1 MSTTAESE
9 ITGSGKT
16 GSRSLRVLAV
26 TNLWPVGDSFRGI
39 FVKEQVEAL
48 RKVGVAVDVEV
59 VAQDRGKADYL
70 FAAARIRRRAR
81 SGGYDLVHVHYG
93 MAAWAARFV
102 GRVPR
107 VLSVYGSDVN
117 VPWQRAV
124 TRLGSGGTA
133 ARIYVSPNLAA
144 NSGDPDGHIIADG
157 VDFGLF
163 CPRDRAAARASLDV
177 APDEF
182 VVLFGGHPAN
192 HVKGYDVFTD
202 ALAELR
208 RRGLAIRELVLPAH
222 DQPRAA
228 VPAKFAAADALLF
241 TSRKGS
247 EGSPSVI
254 KEATVMGLPVVSV
267 DVGDAAELLTGVEPS
282 AVVDFPEPWGTEAAR
297 AQLVTALADRT
308 ADVLTAGRRSNGRER
323 NARLDSRRVAEQ
335 VVAVYRQ
342 VLRR

>member
-1 MSTTAESE
+1 MPTTAESE
-9 ITGSGKT
+9 ITDSGTT
-16 GSRSLRVLAV
+16 GARSLRVLAV

-59 VAQDRGKADYL
+59 VAQNRGKADYL
-70 FAAARIRRRAR
+70 FAAARIRRKAR
-81 SGGYDLVHVHYG
+81 SGGYDVVHVHYG

-144 NSGDPDGHIIADG
+144 NSGDPEGHVIADG
-157 VDFGLF
+157 VDFSLF
-163 CPRDRAAARASLDV
+163 CPGDRAAARA
-177 APDEF
+177 AFGIGPDEF
-182 VVLFGGHPAN
+182 VVLFGGHPDN
-192 HVKGYDVFTD
+192 QVKGYDVFSD
-202 ALAELR
+202 VLAELR
-208 RRGLAIRELVLPAH
+208 RRGLPIRELILAAP

-267 DVGDAAELLTGVEPS
+267 DVGDAADLLAGVEPS
-282 AVVDFPEPWGTEAAR
+282 AVVDFPEPWGTDAAR
-297 AQLVTALADRT
+297 AELVTALADRT
-308 ADVLTAGRRSNGRER
+308 AGVLATGGRSNGRER